1 MSIKPGTS
9 VVRYY
14 ERMAQVVF
22 LLVGAPRTIPEL
34 IHLLGMTTDRAS
46 AHTQMKR
53 YLLALE
59 EEGLVAQV
67 GFRDSTGR
75 GGRKSVI
82 WAWVPRTGSATGG

>member
-1 MSIKPGTS
+1 MTIPTGTPIT
-9 VVRYY
+9 RYY
-14 ERMAQVVF
+14 NRMAQVVF

-53 YLLALE
+53 YLVALE

-67 GFRDSTGR
+67 GLRDSTGK
-75 GGRKSVI
+75 GGRRSVI
-82 WAWVPRTGSATGG
+82 WAWVPKGGATTGR